1 VLARVFAKPSE
12 VTKSAASIWLLQTV
26 RGLEALVDNHRGHA
40 NRPQDERMH
49 DLPDPDWYLDHV
61 VLPSGIE
68 QYKVGPVRAWQA
80 SWAALALQLR
90 GSVDESPVGAAIELA
105 LDQGF
110 VLTRAQTMRCGVTDA
125 ELRRL
130 VRSGDWTRCGHG
142 CFATVRAPAE
152 DDEHDAARRR
162 HAVAAAAAALRR
174 RRHTIGGASAVIL
187 HGLPVFDIP
196 DRPQLI
202 TDVRGNTGPRQ
213 AVDVRVARL
222 APDERDDWY
231 GVPCAALVRAVVDLL
246 RMDPRSG
253 LMAADAAL
261 HEGLV
266 RQQELTSGVERAA
279 TKPGIRRAREVLELA
294 SPLIESPLESV
305 THLALHDS
313 GFPPPELQRPIQGA
327 DGKRYRVD
335 FCWPDLRLILEADGR
350 RKYREDVQWREKARE
365 IALTRVGY
373 RVERVRWVDIVDDW
387 PATRDWLRELIA
399 ARADRAARPR
409 TV

>member
-1 VLARVFAKPSE
+1 
-12 VTKSAASIWLLQTV
+12 
-26 RGLEALVDNHRGHA
+26 
-40 NRPQDERMH
+40 MH

-142 CFATVRAPAE
+142 CFATVRASAE

-279 TKPGIRRAREVLELA
+279 TKPGIRRPARSWSSRHRSSNHRSSRSLTSRCTTPVSHRPSCSVRSKAPTA
-294 SPLIESPLESV
+294 SATASTSAGPISASFSKP
-305 THLALHDS
+305 TAAGNIARTCS
-313 GFPPPELQRPIQGA
+313 GA
-327 DGKRYRVD
+327 
-335 FCWPDLRLILEADGR
+335 R
-350 RKYREDVQWREKARE
+350 RRARS
-365 IALTRVGY
+365 R
-373 RVERVRWVDIVDDW
+373 
-387 PATRDWLRELIA
+387 
-399 ARADRAARPR
+399 
-409 TV
+409 